1 MSASPPP
8 AGHAAAET
16 DAFLDATGISK
27 RFGGVTALSD
37 VSLRLSVGQVL
48 GLIGPNGAG
57 KSTFLS
63 ILAGAQRPDSGQ
75 VRFGRETLTGRGRA
89 SAARIGVIQTFQQP
103 SPIAGLT
110 VTENVLVGMTMRSRR
125 GIIAALRLSRRLRR
139 EQAGLR
145 DQAEEIIAA
154 FGLAELA
161 RQDAAGLSFGQLRLL
176 EIARAMAARPRILL
190 LDEPAAGLSSGE
202 AAQLARLIG
211 GLRADGIGV
220 LVVDHDVP
228 FLFGICDEI
237 VAMDFGRVIATG
249 PPADIEANERVKAA
263 YLSTEAVPFA
273 TGEVK

>member
-1 MSASPPP
+1 MSANPPP
-8 AGHAAAET
+8 PGRTAAET
-16 DAFLDATGISK
+16 GAFLDATGISK

-37 VSLRLSVGQVL
+37 VSLRLPVGQVL

-89 SAARIGVIQTFQQP
+89 AAARAGVIQTFQQP
-103 SPIAGLT
+103 SPIPGLT
-110 VTENVLVGMTMRSRR
+110 VSENVLVGMTMRYRH
-125 GIIAALRLSRRLRR
+125 GAVAALGLSRRLRR

-145 DQAEEIIAA
+145 GRAEEILAA

-176 EIARAMAARPRILL
+176 EIARAIAAGPRILL

-202 AAQLARLIG
+202 AAELARLIG

-228 FLFGICDEI
+228 FLFGICDAI

-249 PPADIEANERVKAA
+249 PPAVIEADEQVKAA
-263 YLSTEAVPFA
+263 YLSTEARPLA
-273 TGEVK
+273 TGETT